1 MGVVINTNISSI
13 TASRILSNNRSDLE
27 TAMERL
33 ASGKRINS
41 ANDDAAGMAVAAKMR
56 ADIRSLNQAVRNT
69 NDAISLVNTYD
80 GGAAEIES
88 ILIRMRELAVQAKT
102 GSYTSSDLANADFE
116 YEALK
121 AEISRIAKVT
131 AFNRQILGQGNVNA
145 NGVMVSSDGDTA
157 FSFYVGADVARTGN
171 TVTFSAKSL
180 DLNWYDNLQ
189 SDVSAAGASNVA
201 QGTLTVPVHNENASA
216 YIKSQSFSTTAGIST
231 ATLSITTPGV
241 SAGLRSIANTTYA
254 GSAIIQLD
262 AALSSLAVNRALA
275 GSFVN
280 RLEHTVSNL
289 MNVSQRLQEAVSGI
303 EDADYAAESAAL
315 ARGMVLAQ
323 AGTAMLAQANQAPQ
337 FVLTLLRG

>member
-1 MGVVINTNISSI
+1 MGVVINSNIPSI

-80 GGAAEIES
+80 GAAAEIES

-102 GSYTSSDLANADFE
+102 GTYSSADLTLAGYE
-116 YEALK
+116 YDALK
-121 AEISRIAKVT
+121 TEINRIAGVT
-131 AFNRQILGQGNVNA
+131 AFNRLSLA
-145 NGVMVSSDGDTA
+145 NGDSAATDGSTKGADLS
-157 FSFYVGADVARTGN
+157 FSFYVGSDVARTGN
-171 TVTFSAKSL
+171 AITYTAGSL
-180 DLNWYDNLQ
+180 DLSAVVSNAGTDN
-189 SDVSAAGASNVA
+189 AGFLN
-201 QGTLTVPVHNENASA
+201 
-216 YIKSQSFSTTAGIST
+216 
-231 ATLSITTPGV
+231 IT
-241 SAGLRSIANTTYA
+241 SLA
-254 GSAIIQLD
+254 GSAIVQLD
-262 AALSSLAVNRALA
+262 QGLTRLAERRATA
-275 GSFVN
+275 GAMVN

-289 MNVSQRLQEAVSGI
+289 MNVSQRLQEAASGI

-337 FVLTLLRG
+337 FVLTLLRS

>member
-102 GSYTSSDLANADFE
+102 GTYQTADLANADFE
-116 YEALK
+116 YAALK
-121 AEISRIAKVT
+121 SEIERIAGVT
-131 AFNRQILGQGNVNA
+131 SFNRLALGQG
-145 NGVMVSSDGDTA
+145 GTA
-157 FSFYVGADVARTGN
+157 AAGTTGSTAEMFTFYVGSDVARTGN
-171 TVTFSAKSL
+171 AITFSGNPL
-180 DLNWYDNLQ
+180 DMNKVVASGLMSISTVALATSAIAHLDNAVNDLAARRA
-189 SDVSAAGASNVA
+189 VAGA
-201 QGTLTVPVHNENASA
+201 L
-216 YIKSQSFSTTAGIST
+216 
-231 ATLSITTPGV
+231 
-241 SAGLRSIANTTYA
+241 
-254 GSAIIQLD
+254 
-262 AALSSLAVNRALA
+262 
-275 GSFVN
+275 VN

-337 FVLTLLRG
+337 FVLTLLRS